1 MALEKLT
8 EDVSVHQTLGD
19 EPNEENGLT
28 GDDLKKLFDKPAEI
42 IKAFI
47 NNKLV
52 PYAVDK
58 RGDTMT
64 GNLAVPDPTEDAHAV
79 NKKYVDSR
87 FHFNSE
93 DDPPIDP
100 KEGDLWFITEEEV

>member
-28 GDDLKKLFDKPAEI
+28 GDDLKKLFDRPAEQ
-42 IKAFI
+42 IKEFI
-47 NNKLV
+47 NSKLI

-58 RGDTMT
+58 RGDTMS
-64 GNLAVPDPTEDAHAV
+64 GNLSIPAPTRDDHAVTKAYVDGRIVLCLDGVPDEI
-79 NKKYVDSR
+79 
-87 FHFNSE
+87 E
-93 DDPPIDP
+93 
-100 KEGDLWFITEEEV
+100 EGKLYLFPEEE